1 MTDSIHTPLDA
12 DIKTQII
19 TGDSARRAAKWFN
32 YGNLIAL
39 AIPFPLGIFWAGMS
53 MLIYGLNK
61 HHPNPKVGYYTQRAA
76 YRFYG
81 VVGSLIPFGMFFPVH
96 LMYYLIF
103 WAIAAAI
110 ILPWSI
116 YDLRLINHD
125 IWENST
131 VEAPPTFNE
140 TE

>member
-1 MTDSIHTPLDA
+1 MTDFIHTQHDTHT
-12 DIKTQII
+12 KNHII

-32 YGNLIAL
+32 YGNLVAL
-39 AIPFPLGIFWAGMS
+39 AIPFPLGIFWTGMS
-53 MLIYGLNK
+53 MMIYGLNK

-81 VVGSLIPFGMFFPVH
+81 VVGSLIPVGLFFPAH
-96 LMYYLIF
+96 IMYYLIF
-103 WAIAAAI
+103 WAIAGAI

-125 IWENST
+125 IWEDST
-131 VEAPPTFNE
+131 AEAPPTFDE